1 MPQLLGAELHIDL
14 SEVLSTLITYP
25 YNIISGAAA
34 VGTVLL
40 LLRRCDNILYFDN
53 GWAPPTKCNW
63 N

>member
-40 LLRRCDNILYFDN
+40 LLRRWDNIL
-53 GWAPPTKCNW
+53 
-63 N
+63 

>member
-40 LLRRCDNILYFDN
+40 LLRRWEYTTDVYVWL
-53 GWAPPTKCNW
+53 GSTH
-63 N
+63 